1 MSTPLA
7 EDNEVSVILINP
19 FEVPAGLEDEC
30 LTMWEWVAEYMRRQP
45 GFVSTRLHR
54 AIAPGARFAFVN
66 VAEWETPADF
76 QRAIGSEEFQRLTAG
91 TMERFPHYPGL
102 YEIIRT

>member
-1 MSTPLA
+1 MSTRSA
-7 EDNEVSVILINP
+7 EGSDVSVILINP
-19 FEVPAGLEDEC
+19 FEVPAGREDEC
-30 LTMWEWVAEYMRRQP
+30 LAMWERVAEYMRRQP

-76 QRAIGSEEFQRLTAG
+76 QRAIEGEEFQRLTAG